1 MRFLKEI
8 NLKEKFILASI
19 VVILPVLIFITFLT
33 VKIVDKHNINNVK
46 DTLVKNSYLTHM
58 FLYQNLNEIENINP
72 RNIYYLNLELS
83 RVLSMRTQIYYKK
96 TSTYF
101 DSTTSNYSNSIFED
115 DFKESTDLK
124 LAMQENKNYKI
135 KNINNDRFF
144 LLTLPYSKGEEIL
157 GAVRLIYPLT
167 GEDLLKKNLLYIMS
181 FINIL
186 AFIIIIIFIGIL
198 TKKIVNPL
206 KILGKKIDEFS
217 KKRRTS
223 IRNQN

>member
-1 MRFLKEI
+1 
-8 NLKEKFILASI
+8 
-19 VVILPVLIFITFLT
+19 
-33 VKIVDKHNINNVK
+33 
-46 DTLVKNSYLTHM
+46 
-58 FLYQNLNEIENINP
+58 
-72 RNIYYLNLELS
+72 
-83 RVLSMRTQIYYKK
+83 MRTQIYYKK